1 MPATPE
7 LDDTEKAALIAELKQ
22 TIATDPFP
30 RSPRVR
36 TLRAIPSPNWNHRRH
51 AHRRY
56 PAAKHGLGIDAR
68 DGRHDPARTGK
79 GGVAACVLT
88 AVGALE
94 GSDDHVGVHEVAHQH
109 YQ

>member
-51 AHRRY
+51 AHRLKSLPSIVEHRF
-56 PAAKHGLGIDAR
+56 R
-68 DGRHDPARTGK
+68 D
-79 GGVAACVLT
+79 AACGEKVTCQLQIFRRI
-88 AVGALE
+88 AE
-94 GSDDHVGVHEVAHQH
+94 
-109 YQ
+109 